1 MSFSIFLY
9 FAHFNCKIAIS
20 PLQRSAPSS
29 RHPPS
34 SLLDISFHQLPQQK
48 LLFIFPGYSHTS
60 CFKLALFYL
69 HLETFHLSVLE
80 GADYLSY
87 DSHMNTSIIL
97 IILELL
103 KWSGDTI
110 ICTWEYDETAAT
122 TFSALRIHQRAW
134 SLMLHFTITMLKKSL
149 QSEIWQNAVHTSPF
163 LPHGCVC
170 EYVCSC
176 ICYILSTK
184 ISILPAKWGRSS
196 HLPRPVWEFRL
207 GLKAEIRTGLELR

>member
-1 MSFSIFLY
+1 MKSFSTENVFSQPSVSKRGLTLKVTGHCCFQGCSVDSAPCYSTMSFSIFLY

-103 KWSGDTI
+103 K
-110 ICTWEYDETAAT
+110 
-122 TFSALRIHQRAW
+122 
-134 SLMLHFTITMLKKSL
+134 
-149 QSEIWQNAVHTSPF
+149 
-163 LPHGCVC
+163 
-170 EYVCSC
+170 
-176 ICYILSTK
+176 
-184 ISILPAKWGRSS
+184 
-196 HLPRPVWEFRL
+196 
-207 GLKAEIRTGLELR
+207 